1 MNGVFT
7 PPLTDNAVAGPI
19 DNVVAYMTCEVTSP
33 REYANALFQLGSDD
47 DAIVWLNGQQVWRHD
62 GVRGIHRDMDYARVT
77 IPAGKSR
84 ILAKDYNRYGM
95 WGFCLRI
102 TDENGNALPG
112 VTFSPSPSAVTAR

>member
-1 MNGVFT
+1 M
-7 PPLTDNAVAGPI
+7 
-19 DNVVAYMTCEVTSP
+19 
-33 REYANALFQLGSDD
+33 
-47 DAIVWLNGQQVWRHD
+47 WLNGRQVWRHD
-62 GVRGIHRDMDYARVT
+62 GVRGIHRDMDYTRVT

-112 VTFSPSPSAVTAR
+112 VTFSPSPSAVAAR